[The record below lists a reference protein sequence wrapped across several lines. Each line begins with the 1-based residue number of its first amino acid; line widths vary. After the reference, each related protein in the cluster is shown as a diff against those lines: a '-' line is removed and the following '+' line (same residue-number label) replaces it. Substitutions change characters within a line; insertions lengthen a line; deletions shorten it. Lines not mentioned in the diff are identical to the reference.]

1 MATDLNVVALVGRL
15 VRDAELKYSQG
26 GTAVLRFSIAV
37 NRSRKN
43 ADGSWDDEVNYFDCV
58 YFGRNAGSVNQY
70 LEKGRQV
77 SIQGELRQSRW
88 EQDGQTRSRV
98 EVFVN
103 NLSLLSSAQNA
114 NGGQKTFQNQGVV
127 AGTKPAPAKPAP
139 AMREEYQPGPEDF
152 QDDDIPF

>member
-15 VRDAELKYSQG
+15 VREAELKYTQG
-26 GTAVLRFSIAV
+26 GTAILRFSIAV

-58 YFGRNAGSVNQY
+58 YFGRNAGNINQY

-103 NLSLLSSAQNA
+103 NLSLLSSAQGN
-114 NGGQKTFQNQGVV
+114 NNGQKIFQGQGTNV
-127 AGTKPAPAKPAP
+127 KPAPVKPAQN
-139 AMREEYQPGPEDF
+139 MREEYQPGPEDF

>member
-15 VRDAELKYSQG
+15 VREAELKYTQG
-26 GTAVLRFSIAV
+26 GTAILRFSIAV

-58 YFGRNAGSVNQY
+58 YFGRNAGNINQY

-103 NLSLLSSAQNA
+103 NLSLLSSAQGN
-114 NGGQKTFQNQGVV
+114 NNGQKIFQGQGSN
-127 AGTKPAPAKPAP
+127 AKPAP
-139 AMREEYQPGPEDF
+139 VKTAQNMREEYQPGPEDF